1 MIFRGCIAAIGSALM
16 LSAAFAVGDAHAE
29 RLIVSVSN
37 HRVTVTPNYAG
48 EELVLFGSVEKDDK
62 TPANRGNYDLV
73 VTVSGPRADM
83 VTRRKERRFGI
94 WVNNDYR
101 QFLKVPTYLAIF
113 SNRPFDALAPP
124 EVQRRQQLGLNNV
137 LLTQRVGPD
146 YADVVPDDAFRS
158 AFVRLRSQHGLYR
171 EATSAVTFLTPTL
184 FRTGIPLPGEVPIGT
199 YDVDIKLFADGAL
212 VTRTDSAF
220 EIVKVGFEQ
229 FVATNARQN
238 GFAYGLVTAFMALMT
253 GWMASI
259 VFRKD

>member
-1 MIFRGCIAAIGSALM
+1 MILGARILAVGFALAVG
-16 LSAAFAVGDAHAE
+16 AAFAVTDAQAE

-37 HRVTVTPNYAG
+37 HRVTVTPNYSG
-48 EELVLFGSVEKDDK
+48 EELVLFGSVEKDDS
-62 TPANRGNYDLV
+62 TPANRSNYDLV

-113 SNRPFDALAPP
+113 SNRPFEAIAPP

-146 YADVVPDDAFRS
+146 YADVVPNDAFRS

-199 YDVDIKLFADGAL
+199 YDVDIKLFAGGAL
-212 VTRTDSAF
+212 VTRTDTAF

-229 FVATNARQN
+229 FVATTAHQN
-238 GFAYGLVTAFMALMT
+238 GFIYGLVTAFMALMT